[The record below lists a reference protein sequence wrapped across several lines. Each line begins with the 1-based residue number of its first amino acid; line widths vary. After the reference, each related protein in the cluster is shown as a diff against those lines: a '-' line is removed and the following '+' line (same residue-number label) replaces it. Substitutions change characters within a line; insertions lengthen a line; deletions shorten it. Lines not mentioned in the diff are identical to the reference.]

1 MMLRGLFS
9 WLLLGFL
16 VFAAGIGATSAE
28 PRTALVIG
36 NSRYASSPLP
46 NPENDAADVAA
57 ALQTAGFQ
65 VMLVIDADRR
75 EMSDA
80 IRTFGAALNG
90 QKGTGL
96 FYFAGHGVQIG
107 GENYLVPVGDGFAD
121 EGALKDRALKASD
134 VVDAMA
140 AAGSNLN
147 IVILD
152 ACRDNAF
159 GKSGTRGLSRID
171 SNARLFVSYSTS
183 PGAVA
188 LDGTGRNSP
197 YTKYLTEA
205 IALPDLT
212 LEQAFKHT
220 LKGVYKETRGEQTP
234 WIASSFF
241 GDFIFHATRQR
252 AAPEADKGPVETSAT
267 PAGLQRQAMQTPQAE
282 QSEAPATLTGVYKVD
297 GRNPNGSPYRGMVSV
312 TQTGDRFAFKWW
324 IGTQSFDGT
333 GQLAGRMVVINWGDK
348 TPVVYTFGT
357 RGNLDGEWADGS
369 ATERLT
375 LHGRAAESPVT
386 LKEGVYRAVGYHDG
400 GKYEGVVAIS
410 RQGERYQLDWKVGE
424 QAYHGEGTLDGN
436 LLSVDWGSATPIV
449 YALAADGSLTG
460 LWNAGTGEETLT
472 PER

>member
-1 MMLRGLFS
+1 MLRALFS
-9 WLLLGFL
+9 WLLLACL
-16 VFAAGIGATSAE
+16 LASAGISAAAAE

-36 NSRYASSPLP
+36 NSRYAFSPLP

-57 ALQTAGFQ
+57 ALQAAGFH

-75 EMSDA
+75 EMTDA
-80 IRTFGAALNG
+80 IGAFGEALKE

-96 FYFAGHGVQIG
+96 FFFAGHGVQIG
-107 GENYLVPVGDGFAD
+107 GENYLIPVGNGFAD
-121 EGALKDRALKASD
+121 EAALKDGALKASD

-140 AAGSNLN
+140 EAGGNLN

-171 SNARLFVSYSTS
+171 SNAKLFVSYSTS

-197 YTKYLTEA
+197 YAKYLTEA
-205 IALPDLT
+205 ITLPDLT

-220 LKGVYKETRGEQTP
+220 LKGVYKETSGEQTP
-234 WIASSFF
+234 WISSSFF
-241 GDFIFHATRQR
+241 GDFIFHATRPGKTPQ
-252 AAPEADKGPVETSAT
+252 ADKGPVDTTAAASAL
-267 PAGLQRQAMQTPQAE
+267 PRQAMQSPPAE
-282 QSEAPATLTGVYKVD
+282 PIDTPATLTGIYRVD

-312 TQTGDRFAFKWW
+312 TQTGDQFAFKWW
-324 IGTQSFDGT
+324 IGRQTFDGV

-375 LHGRAAESPVT
+375 LHGRASESPAV
-386 LKEGVYRAVGYHDG
+386 LKEGAYRAVGYHDG
-400 GKYEGVVAIS
+400 GKYEGAVAIS
-410 RQGERYQLDWKVGE
+410 RQGERYRLDWKVGKE
-424 QAYHGEGTLDGN
+424 AYHGEGALEGN
-436 LLSVDWGSATPIV
+436 LLSVDWGSPTPVV
-449 YALAADGSLTG
+449 YALAADGSLRG
-460 LWNAGTGEETLT
+460 LWNAGAGEETLT